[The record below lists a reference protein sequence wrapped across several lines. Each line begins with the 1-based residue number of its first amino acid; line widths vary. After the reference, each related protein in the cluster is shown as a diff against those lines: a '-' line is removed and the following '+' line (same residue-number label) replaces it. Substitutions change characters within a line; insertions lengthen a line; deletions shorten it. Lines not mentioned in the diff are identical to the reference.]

1 MKNKFVVCVL
11 QNGKLV
17 ALPPQLD
24 AIVRVNIPNVSLNDT
39 SSLSCECSETV
50 QPYGLPF
57 YENLQAW
64 IKQSERIFITHQIFH
79 KSDLVIATTYTVV
92 PQDLS
97 VSSVS
102 VEDRE
107 TEPMEY
113 SFSCAVASTARL
125 DVKSPMPWEHAET
138 TGIVTETPKTAETET
153 ARVEEKQA

>member
-24 AIVRVNIPNVSLNDT
+24 AIVRIQIPSVSLNGA
-39 SSLSCECSETV
+39 SFLSCDCSETV

-79 KSDLVIATTYTVV
+79 KTELVIATTYTVV
-92 PQDLS
+92 PQELS

-102 VEDRE
+102 AEDRE

-113 SFSCAVASTARL
+113 SFSCAVAAASRL
-125 DVKSPMPWEHAET
+125 DVKSPMPWELPEN
-138 TGIVTETPKTAETET
+138 TGIVTETPKTEETET
-153 ARVEEKQA
+153 TAKVENPA